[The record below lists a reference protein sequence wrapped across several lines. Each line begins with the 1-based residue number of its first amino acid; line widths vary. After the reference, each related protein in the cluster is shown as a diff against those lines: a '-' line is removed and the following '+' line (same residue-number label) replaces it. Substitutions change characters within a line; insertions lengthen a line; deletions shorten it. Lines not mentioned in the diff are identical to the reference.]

1 MRPRAG
7 RPQDRSGGQDVVH
20 SRPSRRHD
28 RRARPYKSGVARRHP
43 PPDPEIAALAR
54 ARLARLL
61 GGGEAGPRRAAG
73 TLDDEVT
80 DRAPG
85 APGARSD
92 GAGSSDP
99 GRSVGLDDLE
109 PARRF
114 TPWHL
119 AVVAAVLVVGVVW
132 GGWSWLQARPEA
144 VAAPSVV
151 QSAVPTSAPAAPV
164 SSPTPSTG
172 PRAPGAA
179 DQGGAAAGPVVHV
192 LGAVRHPGLVRL
204 EPGARVEDALEAAG
218 GLRRDADPDELN
230 LAQPLED
237 GVQVVVGTTKHPA
250 GEVRAAGAGSGGSAS
265 GGSTGSSGSSGSSG
279 SGSGTVVDLNR
290 ASVTELD
297 ALPGVGPVTAQKI
310 LDWREQHGRFSRV
323 EELQEVD
330 GIGPK
335 TYERLAPHLR
345 V

>member
-1 MRPRAG
+1 
-7 RPQDRSGGQDVVH
+7 V
-20 SRPSRRHD
+20 
-28 RRARPYKSGVARRHP
+28 
-43 PPDPEIAALAR
+43 
-54 ARLARLL
+54 
-61 GGGEAGPRRAAG
+61 
-73 TLDDEVT
+73 LDDEVT

-85 APGARSD
+85 VPGARGD

-99 GRSVGLDDLE
+99 GRSIGPDDLE
-109 PARRF
+109 PPRRF

-119 AVVAAVLVVGVVW
+119 AVVVAVLVVGVVW
-132 GGWSWLQARPEA
+132 GGWSWIQARPEA

-151 QSAVPTSAPAAPV
+151 QSAGPTDAPAAPRPSSTPAAGPV
-164 SSPTPSTG
+164 SPG
-172 PRAPGAA
+172 NAGQGAA
-179 DQGGAAAGPVVHV
+179 GAVGPVVHV
-192 LGAVRHPGLVRL
+192 LGAVRRPGLVRL

-218 GLRRDADPDELN
+218 GLRRDADPGELN

-250 GEVRAAGAGSGGSAS
+250 GEVRAAGAGPVGSGS
-265 GGSTGSSGSSGSSG
+265 GGSTGSSGSSGSAGSSG
-279 SGSGTVVDLNR
+279 SGSGSVVDLNR
-290 ASVTELD
+290 ASVTDLD

-335 TYERLAPHLR
+335 TYARLAPHLR